1 MRLWQ
6 LRFAPR
12 SESTGK
18 PGASPVIFSRWRTS
32 TNVAGA
38 HLTMT
43 DSSSATALPAAEIRR
58 LVAKIGADSPAAAD
72 AWEALRP
79 LGAAVVP
86 YLAEAYTRAKRW
98 QGRVALVFHA
108 IRHARTSEAAFQ
120 LGLQA
125 LGDRSHLVR
134 YRACM
139 VLAYALRRE
148 ALPALVAATK
158 HEDERTAED
167 ARAAID
173 AIEHR
178 NHHYFVD
185 RDHSGRSYWEVNPG
199 DTPAA

>member
-1 MRLWQ
+1 
-6 LRFAPR
+6 
-12 SESTGK
+12 
-18 PGASPVIFSRWRTS
+18 
-32 TNVAGA
+32 
-38 HLTMT
+38 MT
-43 DSSSATALPAAEIRR
+43 DSSSATSLPDAEIRR
-58 LVAKIGADSPAAAD
+58 LVAAIAEDSAAAAE

-86 YLAEAYTRAKRW
+86 YLAEAYTKAKRW
-98 QGRVALVFHA
+98 RGRVALVFHA
-108 IRHARTSEAAFQ
+108 IRHARASEAAFQ

-139 VLAYALRRE
+139 VLAYALRPE
-148 ALPALVAATK
+148 ALPALRVAAA

-185 RDHSGRSYWEVNPG
+185 RDHSGRSYWDVNPG
-199 DTPAA
+199 DTPQT

>member
-1 MRLWQ
+1 MR
-6 LRFAPR
+6 P
-12 SESTGK
+12 
-18 PGASPVIFSRWRTS
+18 
-32 TNVAGA
+32 
-38 HLTMT
+38 LTKLGT
-43 DSSSATALPAAEIRR
+43 LASATGLPETEIRR
-58 LVAKIGADSPAAAD
+58 LVAEIGADSAAATD

-79 LGAAVVP
+79 LGPTVVP
-86 YLAEAYTRAKRW
+86 YLTEAYTRSKRW

-108 IRHARTSEAAFQ
+108 IRHARASEAAFQ

-139 VLAYALRRE
+139 VLAYSLRPE
-148 ALPALVAATK
+148 ALPALAAAAR

-185 RDHSGRSYWEVNPG
+185 RDHSGKSYWEVNPG
-199 DTPAA
+199 ETPHT